1 MSNHSVLES
10 QQSQAGAASARTL
23 AGCWI
28 LPPRR
33 ALGLYPTQRARLRVE
48 RGGVWLTVT
57 GRKGALPGDWFLG
70 EGDEQ
75 VLEPGVHA
83 VIEPWHGGRP
93 RFRTIRWPRACNF
106 VGMRSPCQ
114 RMRRKPK
121 SGHGASW
128 RLGRNW
134 WALCVAR
141 RGPRPGW
148 RGGCC
153 SGRAEAVGR
162 RRPLGPALMRNANRL
177 ERLFALMW
185 FQHESTE
192 AFSLDGATLPDAS

>member
-83 VIEPWHGGRP
+83 VIEPWHGGQAALSDDP
-93 RFRTIRWPRACNF
+93 LAEGVQFRWDAVAVPAHATQAEVWSRGVVAPWAELVGALRGAAWAAARLARGLLQWAGRGRWAPAAPRACI
-106 VGMRSPCQ
+106 
-114 RMRRKPK
+114 
-121 SGHGASW
+121 
-128 RLGRNW
+128 
-134 WALCVAR
+134 
-141 RGPRPGW
+141 
-148 RGGCC
+148 
-153 SGRAEAVGR
+153 
-162 RRPLGPALMRNANRL
+162 
-177 ERLFALMW
+177 
-185 FQHESTE
+185 
-192 AFSLDGATLPDAS
+192 DAQCE